1 MILPCISAEIEYTN
15 YKDVD
20 LNFYLGSNISIVK
33 LNDKAAIDYAS
44 VNVLLLPQNDSNL
57 KVRDIKFSYKPKAVV
72 SSKHKATFIWNEIN
86 ENKLSFGVTSNVNI
100 NNDFLK
106 IRKKINFP
114 VNFTEEYKQYTL
126 PTNFIDI
133 NEVINDK
140 AHEIVQGEDDMYSAV
155 FNIAEFVRGNIKY
168 DLNTITV
175 KAVQKSSWVYFNK
188 KGVCD
193 EITNLFIS
201 MLRSAGIPARF
212 VSGTVYSNIDDT
224 WGNHGWAEVYF
235 PDYGWMPF
243 DVTFGQY
250 GWVDP
255 SHLKLSETFDSGED
269 SIEYNWRSRDTDL
282 RMDPLTLTTNL
293 NKLGNKFNSLFD
305 IKISTLEDNKFGF
318 GSYVPIEIT
327 VTNLNDYYLSTNIVL
342 TKAPGLIDKNF
353 KNILLKPKETKTY
366 YFIGKLQ
373 DNLNGD
379 FEYTGDIEAKESF
392 GTNSFFNILIGKN
405 YKIFSFLEIKSIIEK
420 LDKRETKQISPSLN
434 LNCKTEKESY
444 YSDEDITIECKVKNK
459 GNTLLKDVEICFKN
473 KCSKVESLGIN
484 KEETIIFKTKNEKKI
499 SILAE
504 SDDLIARDNLEVE
517 IIEVPNVFV
526 SGISNPILNYKE
538 NINLSFTL
546 NTDVK
551 SYNTTILVNNKLF
564 YLNDVN
570 GAKEIS
576 FNTNGKELLKG
587 LNVNVVYYDVKGNKY
602 DKDFNFDIKI
612 NNLPL
617 YLRIFKIIT
626 FSR

>member
-1 MILPCISAEIEYTN
+1 
-15 YKDVD
+15 
-20 LNFYLGSNISIVK
+20 
-33 LNDKAAIDYAS
+33 
-44 VNVLLLPQNDSNL
+44 LLPQNDSNL

-546 NTDVK
+546 NTDVN